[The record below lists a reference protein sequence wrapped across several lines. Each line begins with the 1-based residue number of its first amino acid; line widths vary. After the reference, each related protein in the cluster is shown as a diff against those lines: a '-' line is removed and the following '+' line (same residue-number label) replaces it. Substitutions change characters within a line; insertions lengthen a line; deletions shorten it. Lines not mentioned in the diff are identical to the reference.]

1 MNGGEQIAAVLARQG
16 VRFLFTL
23 CGGHISPIL
32 VGAKQLGIRV
42 VDVRDE
48 VAAVFAADAV
58 ARLTGVPGVA
68 AVTAGP
74 GVTNT
79 VTALKNAQMAQSPVV
94 LLGGAA
100 ATLLK
105 GRGALQ
111 DIEQMPLIRPHVK
124 WAASARAVREL
135 APLLEEAFRQARA
148 GVPGPVFLECPIDLL
163 YPETLVRQMYGASA
177 GDGAAGEAG
186 ESAAKDGGGGLAGWA
201 LRFYLRRHLA
211 RLFRP
216 GRAIA
221 AGAIASGAVPGARA
235 SAGDGV
241 QGVTGREQAP
251 SRGQVRRAAALLARS
266 ERPVL
271 VVGSQA
277 VLDTAAVGELAAAIA
292 AIGVPCYLAGG
303 ARGLLGASHPLQLR
317 HRRKEALRQADVVLL
332 AGIPNDFRL
341 DYGRHV
347 NRRADLVMISR
358 KADDLSQNRR
368 PRLAVHADPGRF
380 LRDLAAYGRR
390 AGGGPAGEGLAAL
403 PGVAASAVPA
413 APLAE
418 GTDTAPT
425 GSTSAGNREA
435 GPGRW
440 ASWLGALR
448 GRDDDREREIAAQAA
463 AAVSGGLV
471 NPLHLCREIES
482 LLAPDSVIVADGGDF
497 VGTAAYVLRPRAP
510 LSWLDPG
517 VFGTLGVGGGFAL
530 GAKLCRPGADV
541 WIVYGDGSAAYSL
554 AEIDTM
560 ARHGLAVIAVVGNDA
575 GWAQIAREQVEM
587 LHDDVGTVLA
597 RTDYHRVAAGYGG
610 MGLRI
615 ARPEDVRPV
624 LEEAL
629 RLARAGS
636 PVLVNA
642 LIGRTEFRKGS
653 ISI

>member
-1 MNGGEQIAAVLARQG
+1 MNGGDRIAIGLACQG

-32 VGAKQLGIRV
+32 VGAKRLGIRV

-48 VAAVFAADAV
+48 AAAVFAADAV

-79 VTALKNAQMAQSPVV
+79 VTAVKNAQLAQSPVV

-111 DIEQMPLIRPHVK
+111 DIDQMALIRPHVK
-124 WAASARAVREL
+124 WAGAARAVAEL
-135 APLLEEAFRQARA
+135 APLLEQAFREARS

-163 YPETLVRQMYGASA
+163 YDEALVRQMYATP
-177 GDGAAGEAG
+177 AA
-186 ESAAKDGGGGLAGWA
+186 GGGLAGWA
-201 LRFYLRRHLA
+201 LRAYLRRHLR

-216 GRAIA
+216 GPARYEPPRFAPPPA
-221 AGAIASGAVPGARA
+221 APAVTVPEPQGPGGAEDRG
-235 SAGDGV
+235 SAC
-241 QGVTGREQAP
+241 RLSRHP
-251 SRGQVRRAAALLARS
+251 SWELRRAAALLARS

-271 VVGSQA
+271 VIGSQA
-277 VLDTAAVGELAAAIA
+277 LLETGAAGELAGAVAAL
-292 AIGVPCYLAGG
+292 GVPVYLAGG
-303 ARGLLGASHPLQLR
+303 ARGLLGPSHPLQLR
-317 HRRKEALRQADVVLL
+317 HRRKEALREADLVLL

-347 NRRADLVMISR
+347 GRRARLLMVNRDAVALHR
-358 KADDLSQNRR
+358 NRR
-368 PRLAVHADPGRF
+368 PQLAVHADPGRF
-380 LRDLAAYGRR
+380 LR
-390 AGGGPAGEGLAAL
+390 GLAA
-403 PGVAASAVPA
+403 
-413 APLAE
+413 
-418 GTDTAPT
+418 APT
-425 GSTSAGNREA
+425 AAAGSAARAAEP
-435 GPGRW
+435 PGRW
-440 ASWLGALR
+440 AGWIGALR
-448 GRDDDREREIAAQAA
+448 ARDEAREQEIAAQAA
-463 AAVSGGLV
+463 APVSGGLV
-471 NPLHLCREIES
+471 NPLALCRAIDA

-497 VGTAAYVLRPRAP
+497 VGTAAYILRPRAP

-530 GAKLCRPGADV
+530 GARLCRPGADV
-541 WIVYGDGSAAYSL
+541 WILYGDGSSAYSL
-554 AEIDTM
+554 AELDTCV
-560 ARHGLAVIAVVGNDA
+560 RHGLPVIAVVGNDA
-575 GWAQIAREQVEM
+575 CWSQIAREQVEM

-597 RTDYHRVAAGYGG
+597 RTDYHRVAEGYGAR
-610 MGLRI
+610 GLSI
-615 ARPEDVRPV
+615 ARPEDVEPV
-624 LEEAL
+624 LAEAL

-653 ISI
+653 ISV

>member
-1 MNGGEQIAAVLARQG
+1 MNGGDRIAIGLARQG

-32 VGAKQLGIRV
+32 VGAKRLGIRV

-48 VAAVFAADAV
+48 AAAVFAADAV

-79 VTALKNAQMAQSPVV
+79 ITAVKNAQLAQSPVV

-111 DIEQMPLIRPHVK
+111 DIDQMALIRPHVK
-124 WAASARAVREL
+124 WAAAARAVGEL
-135 APLLEEAFRQARA
+135 SPLLEQAFREARS

-163 YPETLVRQMYGASA
+163 YDEALVRQMYAAPAASP
-177 GDGAAGEAG
+177 
-186 ESAAKDGGGGLAGWA
+186 GGGGLAGWA
-201 LRFYLRRHLA
+201 LRFYLRRHLR

-216 GRAIA
+216 GPARYEPPRFAA
-221 AGAIASGAVPGARA
+221 AGPGGANVPDGSGAPAAPPAPKAPEPGGAEAAAPPVACRGTP
-235 SAGDGV
+235 AG
-241 QGVTGREQAP
+241 
-251 SRGQVRRAAALLARS
+251 SWRRAAALLARS

-277 VLDTAAVGELAAAIA
+277 VLETGAAGELAGAIA
-292 AIGVPCYLAGG
+292 ALGVPVYLAGG
-303 ARGLLGASHPLQLR
+303 ARGLLGPSHPLQLR
-317 HRRKEALRQADVVLL
+317 HRRKEALREADLVLL

-341 DYGRHV
+341 DYGRHIGRRARLLMV
-347 NRRADLVMISR
+347 NRDAAALH
-358 KADDLSQNRR
+358 QNRR
-368 PRLAVHADPGRF
+368 PQLAVHADPGRF
-380 LRDLAAYGRR
+380 LR
-390 AGGGPAGEGLAAL
+390 GLAAK
-403 PGVAASAVPA
+403 AASR
-413 APLAE
+413 AP
-418 GTDTAPT
+418 GYGAP
-425 GSTSAGNREA
+425 GD
-435 GPGRW
+435 PW

-448 GRDDDREREIAAQAA
+448 ARDDAREQEIAAQAA

-471 NPLHLCREIES
+471 NPLALCRAIDA

-497 VGTAAYVLRPRAP
+497 VGTAAYILRPRAP

-541 WIVYGDGSAAYSL
+541 WILYGDGSSAYSL
-554 AEIDTM
+554 AELDTM
-560 ARHGLAVIAVVGNDA
+560 ARHGLPVIAVVGNDA
-575 GWAQIAREQVEM
+575 AWSQIAREQVEM

-597 RTDYHRVAAGYGG
+597 RTDYHRVAEGYGG
-610 MGLRI
+610 RGLSI
-615 ARPEDVRPV
+615 ARPEDVEPV
-624 LEEAL
+624 LAEAL

-642 LIGRTEFRKGS
+642 LIGKTEFRKGS

>member
-1 MNGGEQIAAVLARQG
+1 MNGGDRIAVGLARQG

-32 VGAKQLGIRV
+32 VGAKRLGIRV

-79 VTALKNAQMAQSPVV
+79 ITAVKNAQLAQSPVV
-94 LLGGAA
+94 VLGGAA

-111 DIEQMPLIRPHVK
+111 DIDQMALIRPHVK
-124 WAASARAVREL
+124 WAAAARALAEL
-135 APLLEEAFRQARA
+135 SPLLEQAFREARS

-163 YPETLVRQMYGASA
+163 YDEALVRQMYAMPAASPA
-177 GDGAAGEAG
+177 
-186 ESAAKDGGGGLAGWA
+186 GGGSLGERA
-201 LRFYLRRHLA
+201 LRLYLRRHLR

-216 GRAIA
+216 GPARYEPPRFAPPA
-221 AGAIASGAVPGARA
+221 PGGPGAPG
-235 SAGDGV
+235 SADGSGGRSAPAP
-241 QGVTGREQAP
+241 QGPGGAEL
-251 SRGQVRRAAALLARS
+251 RRAAALLARS

-277 VLDTAAVGELAAAIA
+277 LLETGAAGELAGAIA
-292 AIGVPCYLAGG
+292 ALGVPVYLAGG
-303 ARGLLGASHPLQLR
+303 ARGLLGPGHPLQLR
-317 HRRKEALRQADVVLL
+317 HRRKEALREADLVLL

-347 NRRADLVMISR
+347 GRRARLLMVNRDAAALH
-358 KADDLSQNRR
+358 QNRR
-368 PRLAVHADPGRF
+368 PQLAVHADPGRF
-380 LRDLAAYGRR
+380 LRALAAQAAPAAMGSLAPAAMGSIARAAVGSIARAAVGSIAREPQGRR
-390 AGGGPAGEGLAAL
+390 AGWI
-403 PGVAASAVPA
+403 AV
-413 APLAE
+413 
-418 GTDTAPT
+418 
-425 GSTSAGNREA
+425 
-435 GPGRW
+435 
-440 ASWLGALR
+440 LR
-448 GRDDDREREIAAQAA
+448 ARDDAREQEIAEQAA
-463 AAVSGGLV
+463 APVSGGLV
-471 NPLHLCREIES
+471 NPLALCRAVDA

-497 VGTAAYVLRPRAP
+497 VGTAAYILRPRAP

-541 WIVYGDGSAAYSL
+541 WILYGDGSSAYSL
-554 AEIDTM
+554 AEFDTL
-560 ARHGLAVIAVVGNDA
+560 ARHGLPVIAVVGNDA
-575 GWAQIAREQVEM
+575 GWSQIAREQVEM

-597 RTDYHRVAAGYGG
+597 RTDYHRVAEGYGG
-610 MGLRI
+610 RGLSV
-615 ARPEDVRPV
+615 ARPEDVEPV
-624 LEEAL
+624 LAEAL

-642 LIGRTEFRKGS
+642 LIGKTEFRKGS